1 MQKVDYNLKMKE
13 IIKAQQEKPRL
24 LLHSCCAPCSSSVLQ
39 KIKEFFDVTVV
50 YYNPNIYPKEE
61 YLKRKQ
67 EQIRLL
73 ETLGINFMDCDY
85 DEDEAM
91 GEAVADSGEFYL
103 GASLDNLTHVYCG
116 IILERKEY
124 EL

>member
-1 MQKVDYNLKMKE
+1 MTF
-13 IIKAQQEKPRL
+13 
-24 LLHSCCAPCSSSVLQ
+24 
-39 KIKEFFDVTVV
+39 KEFQDMFEGFTGDLYLYISGSQGVCSNSMKIT
-50 YYNPNIYPKEE
+50 YNQDFSSIEDIINIFCEFIDENAYENIDD
-61 YLKRKQ
+61 YL
-67 EQIRLL
+67 E
-73 ETLGINFMDCDY
+73 DCDY

-116 IILERKEY
+116 IILERQDY

>member
-1 MQKVDYNLKMKE
+1 MRIDIINIFCEFIDENAYENIDDY
-13 IIKAQQEKPRL
+13 
-24 LLHSCCAPCSSSVLQ
+24 
-39 KIKEFFDVTVV
+39 
-50 YYNPNIYPKEE
+50 
-61 YLKRKQ
+61 
-67 EQIRLL
+67 L
-73 ETLGINFMDCDY
+73 EDY

-103 GASLDNLTHVYCG
+103 GTSLDNLTHVYCG

>member
-1 MQKVDYNLKMKE
+1 MTF
-13 IIKAQQEKPRL
+13 
-24 LLHSCCAPCSSSVLQ
+24 
-39 KIKEFFDVTVV
+39 KEFQNMFKGFTGDLYLYISGSQGVSPNHMKIT
-50 YYNPNIYPKEE
+50 YNQDFSSIEDIINIFCEFIDENAYENIDD
-61 YLKRKQ
+61 YL
-67 EQIRLL
+67 E
-73 ETLGINFMDCDY
+73 DCD